1 MSSLRY
7 LLKGV
12 SRRLANLG
20 LLVVLL
26 DLDVPGVAQADV
38 DGPGV
43 ALVEVDGACSNL
55 AFLDGACSPVKKRIK
70 YC

>member
-26 DLDVPGVAQADV
+26 DLAVPGVARADV

-43 ALVEVDGACSNL
+43 VEVDGVWYNL
-55 AFLDGACSPVKKRIK
+55 AFFDGVCSPVNKQIK
-70 YC
+70 YF

>member
-26 DLDVPGVAQADV
+26 DLDVPGVARADV

-43 ALVEVDGACSNL
+43 ALVEVDGVWSNL
-55 AFLDGACSPVKKRIK
+55 AFFDGVCSPVNKQIK
-70 YC
+70 YF

>member
-26 DLDVPGVAQADV
+26 DVPGVARADV

-43 ALVEVDGACSNL
+43 ALVEVDGVWSNL
-55 AFLDGACSPVKKRIK
+55 AFFDGVCSPVNKQIK
-70 YC
+70 YF